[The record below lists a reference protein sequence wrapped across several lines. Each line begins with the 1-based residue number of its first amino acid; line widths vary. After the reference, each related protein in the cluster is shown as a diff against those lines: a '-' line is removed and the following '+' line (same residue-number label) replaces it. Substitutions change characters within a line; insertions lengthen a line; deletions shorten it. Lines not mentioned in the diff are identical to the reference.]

1 MSSGISIVCEPEIED
16 LEGYFEELAAVY
28 EELAGL
34 LKEEGVDILPYL
46 FCPDSDLSEE
56 EADAEGYT
64 KEDKAVMKVIV
75 TEDFHD
81 ADEVYDDINTAA
93 DLIRAMEDEIFENGK
108 EALIQDLESLAEA
121 LEVPV
126 EEKATVQLLRA

>member
-1 MSSGISIVCEPEIED
+1 MSSGISVVCEPEIED

-28 EELAGL
+28 EELASL
-34 LKEEGVDILPYL
+34 LKEEGVELLPYL

-56 EADAEGYT
+56 EADAAGYT
-64 KEDKAVMKVIV
+64 KEDKAVMKIIV

-93 DLIRAMEDEIFENGK
+93 DLIRTMDDENGK
-108 EALIQDLESLAEA
+108 EALIQDLESLAET
-121 LEVPV
+121 LEIPV
-126 EEKATVQLLRA
+126 EEKVTVQLLRA

>member
-1 MSSGISIVCEPEIED
+1 MSSGISVVCEPEIED

-28 EELAGL
+28 EELAGVAV
-34 LKEEGVDILPYL
+34 ERIVRGEL

-56 EADAEGYT
+56 EADAAGYT
-64 KEDKAVMKVIV
+64 KEDKAVMKIIV

-93 DLIRAMEDEIFENGK
+93 DLIRTMDDEIFENGK
-108 EALIQDLESLAEA
+108 EALIQDLESLAET
-121 LEVPV
+121 LEIPV
-126 EEKATVQLLRA
+126 EEKVTVQLLRA

>member
-126 EEKATVQLLRA
+126 EEKVAVQLLRA